1 MSSRIWLKGATT
13 ATQLTCVLFAVFVL
27 GSCRSSAWPVS
38 TNHGK
43 VVELAA
49 GELLYRDG
57 LSTNNTLVRAISEN
71 DVPLTGAQAACVTC
85 HRPSG
90 LGSAE
95 GGYYVPPING
105 PLLFA
110 PRKLD
115 RLRLFQ
121 DFVYQVQP
129 AQFRNRLYQPR
140 MRPAYTT
147 RTLGIALRTGVD
159 PAGHPLEP
167 IMPRYQL
174 TDADVEALSTY
185 LHSLSARIDPGVDG
199 RVIHF
204 ATVFSN
210 GVPPAQRAAMLET
223 MRAYVRWHNLHLHDD
238 RSRGRFSPYIRSP
251 FVPIERRWVLSVWEL
266 GGDDST
272 WRAQLEKQY
281 EEQPVFAL
289 VGGKVN
295 GSWSGPARFCD
306 ANKLPCLFPDTE
318 LPGRTG
324 KYGYTTYF
332 SAGLKLEAFVAARFL
347 AKYARVHPHSTIDQ
361 FATEDDFGQVPMR
374 IFDHELTSLLP
385 GWKQNTRTFHDPAQL
400 TALLDARNSDKG
412 RILVVWPGADVEA
425 TVRTLAAA
433 NPRAKLILLPS
444 RTIEATRHAA
454 PGGLAARMRFVDP
467 YALQIGSHAKSF
479 ETRAWLNARHLKT
492 DHIRTRFKAYYTMNL
507 LDTALSDIRNDFYR
521 DYLMERIE
529 DESLKDLNPGMYPWL
544 ALGPGERYA
553 AKVAQIVRFDASKPS
568 GLVSVGGWIA
578 P

>member
-1 MSSRIWLKGATT
+1 MRLRRVVT
-13 ATQLTCVLFAVFVL
+13 AARLAGVLLSVFVL
-27 GSCRSSAWPVS
+27 GSCKSSARPVS
-38 TNHGK
+38 TNHGND
-43 VVELAA
+43 VRLAA
-49 GELLYRDG
+49 GERLYREGVGAD
-57 LSTNNTLVRAISEN
+57 NAPVRAISEN
-71 DVPLTGAQAACVTC
+71 DVPLSGAQAACVTC

-115 RLRLFQ
+115 RRRLFQ

-129 AQFRNRLYQPR
+129 AQFKNRLYQPR

-147 RTLGIALRTGVD
+147 RTLGVALRTGVD
-159 PAGHPLEP
+159 PAGHSLAP

-174 TDADVEALSTY
+174 TDADVEALGTY
-185 LHSLSARIDPGVDG
+185 LNSLSAHIAPGVDD

-210 GVPPAQRAAMLET
+210 DVPPAQRAAMLQT

-251 FVPIERRWVLSVWEL
+251 FVPIDRRWVLSVWKL
-266 GGDDST
+266 QGDDST
-272 WRAQLEKQY
+272 WRAQIERQY
-281 EEQPVFAL
+281 EEQPVFAI

-318 LPGRTG
+318 LPGRAG
-324 KYGYTTYF
+324 KFGYTTYF
-332 SAGLKLEAFVAARFL
+332 SAGLKLEALVAAHFL
-347 AKYARVHPHSTIDQ
+347 ANLSRAHPHSTIEQ
-361 FATEDDFGQVPMR
+361 LAADDGFGQVPAR
-374 IFDHELTSLLP
+374 VFTHELAALLP
-385 GWKQNTRTFHDPAQL
+385 SWKQTIRVFNSQAQL
-400 TALLDARNSDKG
+400 AAALDSGNHDSG
-412 RILVVWPGADVEA
+412 RVLVVWPGVDVDA
-425 TVRTLAAA
+425 TVRTLAATD
-433 NPRAKLILLPS
+433 PRAKLILLPS
-444 RTIEATRHAA
+444 RAIEAMRRAL
-454 PGGLAARMRFVDP
+454 PGKISEHVRFVDP
-467 YALQIGSHAKSF
+467 YTLKMGSYAKSF

-492 DHIRTRFKAYYTMNL
+492 DNIRIRFKAYYTMNL
-507 LDTALSDIRNDFYR
+507 LDAALSDIRNDFYR
-521 DYLMERIE
+521 DYLMERVE

-544 ALGPGERYA
+544 ALAPGERYA
-553 AKVAQIVRFDASKPS
+553 AKVAEIVRFDANQPS
-568 GLVSVGGWIA
+568 GLVSASGWIA